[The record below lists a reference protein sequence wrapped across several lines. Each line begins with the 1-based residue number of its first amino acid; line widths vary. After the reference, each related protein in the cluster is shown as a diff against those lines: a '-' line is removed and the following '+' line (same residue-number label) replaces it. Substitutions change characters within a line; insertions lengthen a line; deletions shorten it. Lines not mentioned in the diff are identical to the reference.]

1 MSKRRIVKVA
11 KVTRAAVDAAAA
23 AYRIAAEG
31 VEDASA
37 TFGKALAA
45 FFPSKG
51 KGKIRVPKEESAAI
65 GETAGIGK
73 DRIRGLLAFGDWLL
87 AGNSGNERAFRDS
100 RKGPKGKGK
109 GGRNAKSPAAR
120 IADILAKV
128 DPSEIDAVLE
138 EARDIAAALTVVDD
152 DGDDDAGQ

>member
-1 MSKRRIVKVA
+1 MSKRKIVKVQRI
-11 KVTRAAVDAAAA
+11 TRDVVDAAAS
-23 AYRIAAEG
+23 AYRLAAEG

-37 TFGKALAA
+37 IFGKALAS

-51 KGKIRVPKEESAAI
+51 KGKTRVPKEDAAAI
-65 GETAGIGK
+65 GETAGIGR

-87 AGNSGNERAFRDS
+87 AGNTGNERDFRDS
-100 RKGPKGKGK
+100 RKGPKGPKGK

-128 DPSEIDAVLE
+128 DPAEHDAILE
-138 EARDIAAALTVVDD
+138 EARDLAAALTVA
-152 DGDDDAGQ
+152 DDDAGDE

>member
-1 MSKRRIVKVA
+1 MSKRKMVKVA

-51 KGKIRVPKEESAAI
+51 KGKTRIPAEESAEI
-65 GETAGIGK
+65 GDTAGIGK

-87 AGNSGNERAFRDS
+87 AGNTGNERAFRDS
-100 RKGPKGKGK
+100 RKGPKGK

-128 DPSEIDAVLE
+128 DPSEIDAILE
-138 EARDIAAALTVVDD
+138 EARDLAAALTVADD
-152 DGDDDAGQ
+152 DDDAGQ